1 MGEGS
6 RLSGQD
12 RHLRKLWIQPSHR
25 QALCMA
31 DYYDLLNVSRDAD
44 PDTLKRAYRR
54 LARQYHPDVNK
65 EPGAGERFKE
75 IGRAYEVLSN
85 PEQRARYDQ
94 FGEAGVNGAA
104 GGMPDM
110 GDVGGF
116 ADLFE
121 SFFGGAAAG
130 RGSRRQQGP
139 SQGEHLRLDLTI
151 AFQEAVFGA
160 TREVPIR
167 HLETCAA
174 CSGSGLK
181 AGRHPA
187 TCPTCGGQGQVRR
200 ASRTPFGVI
209 SQVTTCPTCGGRGK
223 VVRPEDRCVA
233 CNGQGATQVLKKLRI
248 TIPRGV
254 ESDQQ
259 LRVAGEGNAGK
270 RGGPSGDLFVQLKV
284 EPDARFQR
292 EGTTIL
298 SATEVSYLQA
308 ILGDTITVATV
319 EGDQSIELPA
329 GTQPGEVLTLPG
341 LGVPR
346 LGNPVARGDHLL
358 TVKVRLPKGKFSLR
372 DKDIPSG
379 LSTEGRAL
387 LKQLDKKAQSR
398 GGRLGGFL

>member
-1 MGEGS
+1 
-6 RLSGQD
+6 
-12 RHLRKLWIQPSHR
+12 
-25 QALCMA
+25 MA

-44 PDTLKRAYRR
+44 QDTLKRSYRR
-54 LARQYHPDVNK
+54 LARQYHPDVNR
-65 EPGAGERFKE
+65 EPGAEERFKE
-75 IGRAYEVLSN
+75 IGRAYEVLSD

-94 FGEAGVNGAA
+94 FGEAGVSGAA

-110 GDVGGF
+110 GDMGGF

-121 SFFGGAAAG
+121 SFFGGGAATG
-130 RGSRRQQGP
+130 RGSRRRQGP
-139 SQGEHLRLDLTI
+139 TQGDHLRLDLTI
-151 AFQEAVFGA
+151 SLREAVFGA

-167 HLETCAA
+167 HLETCTT

-181 AGRHPA
+181 PGRHLT

-209 SQVTTCPTCGGRGK
+209 SQVTTCPTCGGRGQLIK
-223 VVRPEDRCVA
+223 PEDRCGD
-233 CNGQGATQVLKKLRI
+233 CNGQGATHEFKKLRI

-259 LRVAGEGNAGK
+259 LRVAGEGNAGE
-270 RGGPSGDLFVQLKV
+270 RGGPAGDLFVQLQVK
-284 EPDARFQR
+284 PDPRFQR
-292 EGTTIL
+292 EGTTIR
-298 SATEVSYLQA
+298 STTEVSYLQA

-341 LGVPR
+341 LGVPK

-358 TVKVRLPKGKFSLR
+358 TVKVRLPKGRFSLKE
-372 DKDIPSG
+372 KDIPGG
-379 LSTEGRAL
+379 LSPEGRTL
-387 LKQLDKKAQSR
+387 LKQLDKKVQGKVS
-398 GGRLGGFL
+398 RLGGFL